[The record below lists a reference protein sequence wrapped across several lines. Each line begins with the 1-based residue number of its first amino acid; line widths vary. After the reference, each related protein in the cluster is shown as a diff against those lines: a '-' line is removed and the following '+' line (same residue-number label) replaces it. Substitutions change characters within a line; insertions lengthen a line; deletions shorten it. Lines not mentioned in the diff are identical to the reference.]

1 MLRSR
6 CCTSL
11 SSKSHQKLVYE
22 DSILEEIMGEHKK
35 IKLKNWKQ
43 HVVFMYATNNKL
55 KMCEE
60 FTVKS

>member
-35 IKLKNWKQ
+35 IKLKN
-43 HVVFMYATNNKL
+43 
-55 KMCEE
+55 
-60 FTVKS
+60 